1 MSHCLIGGLDL
12 YSKLIHAPWSG
23 YKHVCLYGFPTSQDL
38 TRKKKYFSPG
48 IHLFN
53 QFFAAW
59 SSIYS
64 RMVEFQLRKCW
75 STLKAAVALKA
86 LRFWYPDLEI
96 FKYIFW
102 DQTGDISGNIQEAW
116 PRHGRGGV
124 GRKPREVSRSRGY
137 HLSWKS
143 IGLFL

>member
-1 MSHCLIGGLDL
+1 MRLCVGVSLSHWWVGSLFEADPCSLIWIQARLPSWVPDVTG
-12 YSKLIHAPWSG
+12 SHPEKI
-23 YKHVCLYGFPTSQDL
+23 F
-38 TRKKKYFSPG
+38 FSPG

-64 RMVEFQLRKCW
+64 RMVEFQLRKRW

-102 DQTGDISGNIQEAW
+102 DQTGDISGNIQEA
-116 PRHGRGGV
+116 
-124 GRKPREVSRSRGY
+124 
-137 HLSWKS
+137 
-143 IGLFL
+143 